1 MGANTIADRSAMM
14 YDFLLRNGLVSKK
27 KDVAD
32 KMRYNYPNVTS
43 AFKGDTKYLTD
54 SFVNSL
60 NESFGTSFRYEW
72 LLTGEGEMM
81 NEASPDPDRAKEIVQ
96 NMGSV
101 TIAPAASH
109 VPYDLFKEM
118 MEDRKRQDETIKELI
133 RQNGMLLDLLYG
145 KRRGQDG
152 SDGNKP

>member
-1 MGANTIADRSAMM
+1 METSQRIEKLLEYSGLNVNQFAIKIGAKTPQGVRDILSGRT
-14 YDFLLRNGLVSKK
+14 NGISSSMKRKILSCF
-27 KDVAD
+27 
-32 KMRYNYPNVTS
+32 PE
-43 AFKGDTKYLTD
+43 
-54 SFVNSL
+54 VNPV
-60 NESFGTSFRYEW
+60 W

-81 NEASPDPDRAKEIVQ
+81 NEASPDPDRAKEIVP